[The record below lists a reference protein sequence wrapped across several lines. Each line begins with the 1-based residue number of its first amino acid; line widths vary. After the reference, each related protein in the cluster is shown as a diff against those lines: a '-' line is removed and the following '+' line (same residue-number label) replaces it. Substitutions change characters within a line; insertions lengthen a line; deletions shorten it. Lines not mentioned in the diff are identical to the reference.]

1 MPTLSASDY
10 TQYLKFKAA
19 SQSAIRPAIQTRDN
33 VTVSQSVMNAMNLTS
48 QAAFVT
54 TPYELTTTVVSAT
67 VSAVTS
73 TPVTAAGNR
82 IITQVARPTGG
93 TGTAITYSCSQAH
106 GLQIGNTVSISGI
119 GGSFTNPNPNQTNAT
134 ITSVTAD
141 TFTVAATGSD
151 TYTISTTASIVGR
164 VYYTTSVAHGLVA
177 GDVISVSGVTTF
189 TASNATVL
197 AVPTSTTFALSST
210 TDGSS
215 VSTQLGTITGLV
227 YYTTSAAHGLQT
239 ALGTNTTLAISGLTG
254 TTAFNATGVSSLYRV
269 PSTTVFVLNS
279 GSTGTAITSQTGVL
293 TLTTIANR
301 NNSLRG
307 LARVQGQPPNIV
319 NHPNALSTVS
329 WASGTSGSVGSTT
342 SSKFQ
347 QSGGLPAN
355 NRVGTYTRIP
365 QNAGWIQGNTI
376 SSGPK
381 RF

>member
-19 SQSAIRPAIQTRDN
+19 SQSAIQPAIQTRDN
-33 VTVSQSVMNAMNLTS
+33 VTLSQSVMNAMNLTS

-54 TPYELTTTVVSAT
+54 TPYNLTNTVLSAT
-67 VSAVTS
+67 VSAATS
-73 TPVTAAGNR
+73 TPVTDAGNR
-82 IITQVARPTGG
+82 VITQVQRTTGG
-93 TGTAITYSCSQAH
+93 TGTSIVYTCSQAH
-106 GLQIGNTVSISGI
+106 GLQVGDIVSISGV

-134 ITSVTAD
+134 ITARDAT
-141 TFTVAATGSD
+141 TFTVVATGSD

-164 VYYTTSVAHGLVA
+164 VYYTTSVAHGLLA
-177 GDVISVSGVTTF
+177 GDVISVTGITTF
-189 TASNATVL
+189 TASDATVL
-197 AVPTSTTFALSST
+197 AVPTSTTFVLSST

-215 VSTQLGTITGLV
+215 VTGETGTITGLV

-239 ALGTNTTLAISGLTG
+239 SLGANTTLAISGLTG
-254 TTAFNATGVSSLYRV
+254 TTAFNATGVLGIYRV
-269 PSTTVFVLNS
+269 PSTTVFVVNS

-293 TLTTIANR
+293 TLTTITNR

-307 LARVQGQPPNIV
+307 LARVQAQPPNNV

-329 WASGTSGSVGSTT
+329 WTSGTSGSVGSTT

-355 NRVGTYTRIP
+355 NRVGTYTRLP
-365 QNAGWIQGNTI
+365 QNAGWIQGTMV